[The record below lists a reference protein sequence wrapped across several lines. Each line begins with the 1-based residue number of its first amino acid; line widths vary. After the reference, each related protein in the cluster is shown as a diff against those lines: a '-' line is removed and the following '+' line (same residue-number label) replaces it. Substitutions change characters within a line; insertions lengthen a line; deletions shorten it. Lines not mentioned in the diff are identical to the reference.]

1 MWRIAGDDTPPVL
14 TAEGNIQ
21 SGHSE
26 RITLELPKTA
36 IVFFMGKAAEYL
48 AEKYGCAM
56 LTDRFPRFLKVCP
69 IYRFKEHEICFLNGG
84 SGAPHGVDTLE
95 TLNALGVRNAICAGM
110 CGAFAEGVNVGD
122 VIVPNRAYVEEGT
135 SLHYYESIEYA
146 EPDKELTALIAAR
159 GGISSYPIVTT
170 DAVYRQTFYK
180 ERLWRE
186 KGAVGVDMETSAMFS
201 VGKYLGVRTAALL
214 TASDKHPMHPG
225 DPKWK
230 WSMTQDLR
238 IKTAELALAA
248 GIAMQI

>member
-1 MWRIAGDDTPPVL
+1 MMWRYNQDDTPPVL

-95 TLNALGVRNAICAGM
+95 TLNALGVRNVICAGM

-135 SLHYYESIEYA
+135 SLHYYESIDYA
-146 EPDKELTALIAAR
+146 EPDAELLEIMLKLPDTKML
-159 GGISSYPIVTT
+159 PIVST
-170 DAVYRQTFYK
+170 DGIYRQTYKK

-201 VGKYLGVRTAALL
+201 VGKYLGVRVAAILA
-214 TASDKHPMHPG
+214 ASDKAPMSEHEPG
-225 DPKWK
+225 WK
-230 WSMTQDLR
+230 WSMTHDMR
-238 IKTAELALAA
+238 KDISALAA